1 VHSEGAT
8 RQLAHFVSTKRFEE
22 LPPNIVL
29 SAKHLLIDIVG
40 VAIAGWSNNVGG
52 IPACTKLALGG
63 VPESTVIGT
72 SEKTSRTAAAYANV
86 ALGTA
91 LEADDTLFF
100 LGHHG
105 PGIVLPVLAVA
116 EAGGY
121 GGRAILTDIIVGYEI
136 SGRLARSSVYL
147 RRGEDDK
154 TEVSPTVGTN
164 YGAIAAAAAVANLT
178 GHDPQATASALGIAA
193 YHTTIPTSGRM
204 VAPPRAHMKYN
215 AYAAMAEAGVLAV
228 MLASQGFTADDAI
241 LDGDADG
248 DWFAMA
254 GSLEPKRALLV
265 KELSQDWLISNLSYK
280 HYPSCRFTHA
290 AIDLVRKLMIE
301 HKIAAPEVTAVNTYV
316 SGHNFLMKM
325 DRTLVR
331 NEVDAQFSLP

>member
-1 VHSEGAT
+1 
-8 RQLAHFVSTKRFEE
+8 
-22 LPPNIVL
+22 
-29 SAKHLLIDIVG
+29 
-40 VAIAGWSNNVGG
+40 
-52 IPACTKLALGG
+52 
-63 VPESTVIGT
+63 
-72 SEKTSRTAAAYANV
+72 
-86 ALGTA
+86 
-91 LEADDTLFF
+91 
-100 LGHHG
+100 
-105 PGIVLPVLAVA
+105 
-116 EAGGY
+116 
-121 GGRAILTDIIVGYEI
+121 
-136 SGRLARSSVYL
+136 
-147 RRGEDDK
+147 
-154 TEVSPTVGTN
+154 
-164 YGAIAAAAAVANLT
+164 
-178 GHDPQATASALGIAA
+178 
-193 YHTTIPTSGRM
+193 M

>member
-8 RQLAHFVSTKRFEE
+8 RQFAHFVSTTRFEE

-40 VAIAGWSNNVGG
+40 VAIAGWSTNVGR

-72 SEKTSRTAAAYANV
+72 SKKTSRTAAAYANV

-121 GGRAILTDIIVGYEI
+121 GGRAILTAIIVGYEI
-136 SGRLARSSVYL
+136 SGRLARSSVYF
-147 RRGEDDK
+147 
-154 TEVSPTVGTN
+154 
-164 YGAIAAAAAVANLT
+164 AAARTKKL
-178 GHDPQATASALGIAA
+178 
-193 YHTTIPTSGRM
+193 RF
-204 VAPPRAHMKYN
+204 PPR
-215 AYAAMAEAGVLAV
+215 
-228 MLASQGFTADDAI
+228 
-241 LDGDADG
+241 
-248 DWFAMA
+248 
-254 GSLEPKRALLV
+254 LV
-265 KELSQDWLISNLSYK
+265 PI
-280 HYPSCRFTHA
+280 T
-290 AIDLVRKLMIE
+290 VRSRPPQQLQI
-301 HKIAAPEVTAVNTYV
+301 
-316 SGHNFLMKM
+316 
-325 DRTLVR
+325 
-331 NEVDAQFSLP
+331 